1 MTDSLAYQYRKLSI
15 KFIKVSLREQVL
27 ILLCGLAVLILIIFT
42 FFLEPLLDDSKKL
55 KQNIVSAEKEMTSL
69 ARQVVDLTNKLKTDP
84 NVPILKRISMLE
96 SRIQSIDRQLGEQ
109 TNSLVPANKMAGML
123 ESVLAG
129 SKRLKLIELRSIA
142 PTPLLLEQRQTID
155 EPVAGL
161 YRHGVS
167 LIFEGSYF
175 DIQQYLERLEALPWQ
190 FYWKKF
196 DYLVGDYPTA
206 SVELEIYT
214 LSTNKAFIGV

>member
-190 FYWKKF
+190 FYWEKF

>member
-1 MTDSLAYQYRKLSI
+1 MTDSLTHQYRKLSI

-27 ILLCGLAVLILIIFT
+27 ILVCGLAVLILIIFT
-42 FFLEPLLDDSKKL
+42 FFLEPLSDNSKKL
-55 KQNIVSAEKEMTSL
+55 KQNIFSAEKEITTL
-69 ARQVVDLTNKLKTDP
+69 AGQVVDLTNRLKTDP
-84 NVPILKRISMLE
+84 NVPVLKRISMLE

-109 TNSLVPANKMAGML
+109 TNNLVPANKMASML

-142 PTPLLLEQRQTID
+142 PTPLLLEQRQTTD
-155 EPVAGL
+155 EPGAGL

-167 LIFEGSYF
+167 LMFEGRYF

-196 DYLVGDYPTA
+196 DYLVDDYPTA

-214 LSTNKAFIGV
+214 LSTNKAFIGI